1 MVGIESRL
9 EAMMKTA
16 ASRQEVLKQIWETQG
31 PDALFKIL
39 EREPAARENGI
50 AEELR
55 REAAELAL
63 YQSSAVER
71 LVEMAEAIEGF
82 REAVDR
88 FARVETLADLLEAY
102 NARPLCHG
110 SNFNRLVGAFWLDA
124 LRDGDTT
131 RAANLRR
138 AMKVLSNVYAA
149 IQEIAT
155 SGRLKPENWARRIV
169 ASNILGDTQFHEFID
184 SRAHFLATQKNP
196 HAETFVKLGASI
208 RTCSRVAPS
217 LVQIKDRDNGASI
230 EGPIKVPIPVSPD
243 RAELWFLVSRDFGNL
258 AKKLSDDV
266 ASGSR
271 TIRSCMDEAA
281 QYAARNPS
289 PRQLDAEDDE
299 ETIEAFLASAFLEH
313 LLRFS
318 KPPVIVGALEA
329 YARLSETGHWST
341 AEKRGI
347 FVLHYT
353 KAVLSYWHYVKTPLA
368 LLKRSA
374 ELIQETLGTV
384 DENTPRLFRD
394 LWVTRARLLEN
405 VGFWEP
411 EAYSESLEAYGR
423 ALSVAKVK
431 HEAEAR
437 GRALTDCA
445 NTMSRLRS
453 VNDEDHDKKIMA
465 TYQEALTTFEMEK
478 SVIGRTL
485 ALDSF
490 AIYLNER
497 LHGERSANQERAL
510 SLVQQAIDLL
520 EQDERADHEN
530 NLVGRTLASAYLT
543 KSNILRRR
551 GIGDEI
557 EAIKAALD
565 SLHMAQDR
573 LGKNTADNQL
583 RGIISINLGQLNI
596 ELHEMT
602 RDVTNA
608 RNAMYAYQE
617 AETILEFFPSEY
629 SQALL
634 GTAMLV
640 SEIDEE
646 QTPEAIE
653 ESIAKAE
660 QALHLLQET
669 EDLQARARAYL
680 CVGELHSLRAL
691 ADDFQAALDSYK
703 AAMADFLEAKRYD
716 HAIVMSQRLAGLWIQ
731 RFMHEG
737 NPSNVR
743 EAEKTLQQAIGW
755 IEIVWAQVDS
765 VQWRFEV
772 SDRFSN
778 VYAEIA
784 WCQATLGEAPEV
796 IAFALAR
803 SKGREFMSHS
813 AESRR
818 SLQMEG
824 GLGEF
829 MDQLRVESREAERS
843 RWEAAKRSRLDVDV
857 NEAVQTSR
865 QKLMDIELRRRLLFP
880 PPSDESD
887 QPPLGSVEAF
897 LKIHPKSLILDFTVS
912 RWGTVVLLA
921 GGRETGP
928 FAGYSIEALFVPS
941 TAVSVWV
948 DRWSSAYFEYLKAP
962 ELERDDA
969 RVRWAKQTEALL
981 MELSQNLMQPCL
993 RQELSPGMELI
1004 IVAGRLAGL
1013 PFHAATLMDGRYAAE
1028 AFDSVTYC
1036 PNISVLSPDI
1046 LSWQKP
1052 SSPMFVVSDR
1062 EGDLISAA
1070 RECQLAIETI
1080 GSKGAG
1086 VKIFAQVG
1094 PVVGRAAFSA
1104 RGIKLAADIDVN
1116 ESAPTPERLAEFL
1129 PGADHFFYS
1138 GHGARRADQS
1148 GLVVADNNGE
1158 PTMFSENDILSMHV
1172 LRGRPIVVLSACE
1185 TAMGG
1190 HGSSELFDTASSFL
1204 RVGARFVVGS
1214 LWLVTEDCATKFTA
1228 AFYEALASGE
1238 APSKALGSAV
1248 RATRKYRSTVVSSR
1262 SIPAGHPIYW
1272 APFMAIR
1279 GS

>member
-9 EAMMKTA
+9 KAMMKTA
-16 ASRQEVLKQIWETQG
+16 ASRQEVLKRILETQG

-39 EREPAARENGI
+39 EREPAARANGI
-50 AEELR
+50 AGELR
-55 REAAELAL
+55 REAAEIAL

-71 LVEMAEAIEGF
+71 LIEMAEAIEGF

-88 FARVETLADLLEAY
+88 FARVETVGDLLEAY
-102 NARPLCHG
+102 KARPLSHG

-138 AMKVLSNVYAA
+138 AMKVLSSVYAA
-149 IQEIAT
+149 MQEIAT
-155 SGRLKPENWARRIV
+155 SGRLKPEDWARRIV
-169 ASNILGDTQFHEFID
+169 ASDILGDPKFHEFID
-184 SRAHFLATQKNP
+184 SRAHFLAKQNNP
-196 HAETFVKLGASI
+196 HAENFAKLATFI

-217 LVQIKDRDNGASI
+217 IVQIRDRDDGVPIS
-230 EGPIKVPIPVSPD
+230 GPIKVHIPVSPD
-243 RAELWFLVSRDFGNL
+243 EAEIWFLVSREFGKL
-258 AKKLSDDV
+258 AETLAGDV

-271 TIRSCMDEAA
+271 TIQSCMDEAA
-281 QYAARNPS
+281 QYLARNPS
-289 PRQLDAEDDE
+289 PRQPDAGDDE
-299 ETIEAFLASAFLEH
+299 KTIEVFLASAFLEQ
-313 LLRFS
+313 LLRLS

-329 YARLSETGHWST
+329 YARLSETEHWPT
-341 AEKRGI
+341 PEKRGI

-353 KAVLSYWHYVKTPLA
+353 KAVLNYWRYVKTPLV
-368 LLKRSA
+368 LLKESA
-374 ELIQETLGTV
+374 ELIQETLGMV
-384 DENTPRLFRD
+384 DERTPRLLRD

-405 VGFWEP
+405 LGFWEP
-411 EAYSESLEAYGR
+411 AAYIESIAAYER
-423 ALSVAKVK
+423 ALSVQKVK

-437 GRALTDCA
+437 GRALTDYA

-465 TYQEALTTFEMEK
+465 TYQEALTTFQMEK

-485 ALDSF
+485 ALNSF

-520 EQDERADHEN
+520 ENDERADREN
-530 NLVGRTLASAYLT
+530 DLVGRTLASAYLA

-557 EAIKAALD
+557 DALKAAID
-565 SLHMAQDR
+565 SLHTAQDR
-573 LGKNTADNQL
+573 LGKNTADTQL

-596 ELHEMT
+596 ELHEIT
-602 RDVTNA
+602 KDVANA
-608 RNAMYAYQE
+608 RNAMYAYKE
-617 AETILEFFPSEY
+617 AEALLEYFPSEY

-646 QTPEAIE
+646 RTAEAIE
-653 ESIAKAE
+653 GSIAKAT
-660 QALHLLQET
+660 QALNLLQAS
-669 EDLQARARAYL
+669 EDMQARARAHL
-680 CVGELHSLRAL
+680 CIGELHSLRAL
-691 ADDFQAALDSYK
+691 PDDFQAALDSYK

-716 HAIVMSQRLAGLWIQ
+716 HAIFMSQRLAGLWIQ

-737 NPSNVR
+737 EPSNVLK
-743 EAEKTLQQAIGW
+743 AEQILQQSIGW
-755 IEIVWAQVDS
+755 IEIVWARVDS

-772 SDRFSN
+772 SDRFSS

-784 WCQATLGEAPEV
+784 WCQATLGKATEV

-803 SKGREFMSHS
+803 SKGREFVSHS

-818 SLQMEG
+818 SLQIEG

-843 RWEAAKRSRLDVDV
+843 RWMAAKKSRLDVDV
-857 NEAVQTSR
+857 NETVQASQQQLR
-865 QKLMDIELRRRLLFP
+865 DIELRRRLLFP
-880 PPSDESD
+880 PPSDESN
-887 QPPLGSVEAF
+887 QPPLSSVEAF
-897 LKIHPKSLILDFTVS
+897 LQTHPKSLILDLTVS
-912 RWGTVVLLA
+912 RWGTVSLVA
-921 GGRETGP
+921 GGTETGP
-928 FAGYSIEALFVPS
+928 FAGYSIQVLPVPS
-941 TAVSVWV
+941 TTARVWV
-948 DRWSSAYFEYLKAP
+948 DHWSSAYFEYLQAPAP
-962 ELERDDA
+962 EKDEA
-969 RVRWAKQTEALL
+969 RAQWAKQTDDLL
-981 MELSQNLMQPCL
+981 TELSQNVIQPCL
-993 RQELSPGMELI
+993 PAEIVPGTELI
-1004 IVAGRLAGL
+1004 VVAGRLAGL
-1013 PFHAATLMDGRYAAE
+1013 PLQATTLTDGRYAAE
-1028 AFDSVTYC
+1028 AFDSVTFC

-1046 LSWQKP
+1046 LSWEKP

-1070 RECQLAIETI
+1070 RECHLAIEKI
-1080 GSKGAG
+1080 GSSGAKT
-1086 VKIFAQVG
+1086 KIFAQVG
-1094 PVVGRAAFSA
+1094 PRVGRAAFSA
-1104 RGIKLAADIDVN
+1104 RGITLAADVDVIEN
-1116 ESAPTPERLAEFL
+1116 APTPKRLAEFI

-1138 GHGARRADQS
+1138 GHGARRTDES
-1148 GLVVADNNGE
+1148 GLVVVDSSGE

-1190 HGSSELFDTASSFL
+1190 HGSAELFDTATSFL
-1204 RVGARFVVGS
+1204 RVGSRFVVGS
-1214 LWLVTEDCATKFTA
+1214 LWLVIEDCATKFTA
-1228 AFYEALASGE
+1228 EFYGALASGE
-1238 APSKALGSAV
+1238 SPSKALGSAV
-1248 RATRKYRSTVVSSR
+1248 RATRQYRSTVGSGR
-1262 SIPAGHPIYW
+1262 AIPADHPIYW

>member
-39 EREPAARENGI
+39 EREPAARENVI

-71 LVEMAEAIEGF
+71 LVKMAEAIEDF

-88 FARVETLADLLEAY
+88 FALVETMGDLFEAY
-102 NARPLCHG
+102 KARPLCHG

-131 RAANLRR
+131 RVANLRR
-138 AMKVLSNVYAA
+138 AMKLLSNVYAA

-155 SGRLKPENWARRIV
+155 SGRLKPEDWARRIV
-169 ASNILGDTQFHEFID
+169 ASNILSDPKFHEFID
-184 SRAHFLATQKNP
+184 SRAYVLAKQKNS
-196 HAETFVKLGASI
+196 HAETFAKLATFI

-217 LVQIKDRDNGASI
+217 MVQIEDRNNGASI
-230 EGPIKVPIPVSPD
+230 EGPIQVHIPVSPD
-243 RAELWFLVSRDFGNL
+243 RAELWFLISRDFGKL
-258 AKKLSDDV
+258 AERLAGDV

-271 TIRSCMDEAA
+271 TIQSCMDEAA
-281 QYAARNPS
+281 QYLARNPS
-289 PRQLDAEDDE
+289 PHQLDAGDDE
-299 ETIEAFLASAFLEH
+299 ETIEVFLASAFLEH
-313 LLRFS
+313 LLRHS
-318 KPPVIVGALEA
+318 KPLVIVGALEA
-329 YARLSETGHWST
+329 YARLSETGHWPT

-353 KAVLSYWHYVKTPLA
+353 KAVLNYWRYVRTPLT
-368 LLKRSA
+368 LLKESA
-374 ELIQETLGTV
+374 ELIQKTLRTV
-384 DENTPRLFRD
+384 DESTPRLLRD
-394 LWVTRARLLEN
+394 LWATRARLLEN
-405 VGFWEP
+405 VGFWET
-411 EAYSESLEAYGR
+411 EAYSESLDAYER
-423 ALSVAKVK
+423 ALAVAKVK

-437 GRALTDCA
+437 GLALTDYA

-453 VNDEDHDKKIMA
+453 VNDEDHDKKIMT

-485 ALDSF
+485 ALNSF

-520 EQDERADHEN
+520 ENDERADREN
-530 NLVGRTLASAYLT
+530 DLVNRTLASAYLA

-551 GIGDEI
+551 AIGDEI
-557 EAIKAALD
+557 EALKAAID
-565 SLHMAQDR
+565 SLHTAQDR
-573 LGKNTADNQL
+573 LSKNTADNQL

-617 AETILEFFPSEY
+617 AEALLESFPREY

-653 ESIAKAE
+653 ESLAKATR
-660 QALHLLQET
+660 ALHLLQET

-691 ADDFQAALDSYK
+691 EDDFQAALDSYK
-703 AAMADFLEAKRYD
+703 SAMADFLEAKRYD
-716 HAIVMSQRLAGLWIQ
+716 HAIAMSRRLAGLWIK
-731 RFMHEG
+731 RFMNVG
-737 NPSNVR
+737 DLSNVR
-743 EAEKTLQQAIGW
+743 EAKQTLQQAIGW
-755 IEIVWAQVDS
+755 IEIIWAQVDS

-772 SDRFSN
+772 SERFSS
-778 VYAEIA
+778 VYAELA
-784 WCQATLGEAPEV
+784 WCQATLEESPDV
-796 IAFALAR
+796 IGFALAR

-818 SLQMEG
+818 SLQIEG

-843 RWEAAKRSRLDVDV
+843 RWEAAKGLRPDVDV
-857 NEAVQTSR
+857 NEAVQASR
-865 QKLMDIELRRRLLFP
+865 QQLRDIELRRRLLFP
-880 PPSDESD
+880 APSEESD
-887 QPPLGSVEAF
+887 QPPLSSVEAF
-897 LKIHPKSLILDFTVS
+897 LETHPKSLILDLTVS

-921 GGRETGP
+921 GGRDTGP
-928 FAGYSIEALFVPS
+928 FAGYSIQTLPVPS
-941 TAVSVWV
+941 IAARVWV
-948 DRWSSAYFEYLKAP
+948 DRWSSAYFEYLQAP
-962 ELERDDA
+962 ALERDDA
-969 RVRWAKQTEALL
+969 RVRWAKQTDDLL
-981 MELSQNLMQPCL
+981 AELSRNLLQPCL
-993 RQELSPGMELI
+993 PAEIAPGMELI
-1004 IVAGRLAGL
+1004 IIAGRLAGL
-1013 PFHAATLMDGRYAAE
+1013 PLHAAAFSDGRYAAE

-1036 PNISVLSPDI
+1036 PNISVLCPEI

-1062 EGDLISAA
+1062 EGDLMSAA
-1070 RECQLAIETI
+1070 KECQLAIEKI
-1080 GSKGAG
+1080 GSKGTG

-1094 PVVGRAAFSA
+1094 PAIGRAAFSE
-1104 RGIKLAADIDVN
+1104 RGITFAADVDVV
-1116 ESAPTPERLAEFL
+1116 ESAPTRERLAEFI

-1148 GLVVADNNGE
+1148 GLMIVDNKGE
-1158 PTMFSENDILSMHV
+1158 STMFSENDILAMHV
-1172 LRGRPIVVLSACE
+1172 LRDRPIVVLSACE

-1214 LWLVTEDCATKFTA
+1214 LWLVIEDCATKFTA

-1248 RATRKYRSTVVSSR
+1248 RATRQYRSTVVSSR
-1262 SIPAGHPIYW
+1262 SIPADHPIYW